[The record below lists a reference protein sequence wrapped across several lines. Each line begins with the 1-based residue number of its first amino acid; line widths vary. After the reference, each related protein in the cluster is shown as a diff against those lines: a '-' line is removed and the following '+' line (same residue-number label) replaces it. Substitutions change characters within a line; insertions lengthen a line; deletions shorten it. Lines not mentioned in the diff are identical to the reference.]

1 MNKEEINSKDGPLR
15 RLSCVDVDAAVPF
28 NFSFHNPAKLIRFGE
43 QVCNSG
49 AF

>member
-28 NFSFHNPAKLIRFGE
+28 NLFFSQPCKTNPL
-43 QVCNSG
+43 C
-49 AF
+49 